1 MDTENTSGYSS
12 INTTPQSSDEDLL
25 KTWKWSKTRSP
36 LKPLDLDG
44 TFSEKEEEND
54 EIFEE
59 KAIENSEN
67 STENQENL
75 AGKSEI
81 SLENLEISPLNPKK
95 TLENLEKPSENPEI
109 PPKVPQID
117 GEKSYC
123 PVVTP
128 NEIDVH
134 KEWYHRLIT
143 FRMEFNREERG
154 AFPPFPPPPLP
165 SAMIAASCAV
175 SVNSFEEAKRL
186 AITSFQAQSPASIAL
201 EKREHRFRPADFR
214 PLPPPHVYLEM
225 IRTLAPHQYIDL
237 TYALA
242 GAVLMDLGF
251 RVPEHYPPL
260 PPKIEPFRDL
270 EAEELAHMTEMSS
283 QSSSGGEYSDASEHS
298 RFIDRLK
305 RRKNR
310 ERRAA
315 REVRIAARL
324 LSMGAL
330 KEESDAEEP
339 KETFSRESIYKEKTL
354 ATFIPRPPPPPPRR
368 PPPSFFYKKKNSR
381 GHHPP
386 PIPPMYLPGPHQI
399 PWNHLHPLNTL
410 WLTAPVLSSMLS
422 PPETPSSP
430 NMEK

>member
-12 INTTPQSSDEDLL
+12 IKTSPQSSDEDLL
-25 KTWKWSKTRSP
+25 KNWRWSKIRLE
-36 LKPLDLDG
+36 LKSQEFPLDFDDTL
-44 TFSEKEEEND
+44 EEND
-54 EIFEE
+54 ENDPDV
-59 KAIENSEN
+59 IE
-67 STENQENL
+67 
-75 AGKSEI
+75 
-81 SLENLEISPLNPKK
+81 
-95 TLENLEKPSENPEI
+95 
-109 PPKVPQID
+109 
-117 GEKSYC
+117 GEDFR

-128 NEIDVH
+128 NEIEPH
-134 KEWYHRLIT
+134 KEWYHKLLM

-186 AITSFQAQSPASIAL
+186 ASSHEFQSQSPASIAL

-270 EAEELAHMTEMSS
+270 EAEEMAHMTEMSS
-283 QSSSGGEYSDASEHS
+283 QSSSEGEYSDASEHS
-298 RFIDRLK
+298 RFIDKLK

-324 LSMGAL
+324 LSMSSV
-330 KEESDAEEP
+330 KEESDEEEKQK
-339 KETFSRESIYKEKTL
+339 KETFSREHVYKEKTL
-354 ATFIPRPPPPPPRR
+354 ATFIPRPANRRPPIPSFFCPPFHNNISNKRGPHQPPPPLAPMFLQSHLPYPMN
-368 PPPSFFYKKKNSR
+368 PPLWLSAA
-381 GHHPP
+381 
-386 PIPPMYLPGPHQI
+386 IPP
-399 PWNHLHPLNTL
+399 
-410 WLTAPVLSSMLS
+410 MLS
-422 PPETPSSP
+422 PPETPLSP
-430 NMEK
+430 PARNNGKSE

>member
-1 MDTENTSGYSS
+1 MNRRK
-12 INTTPQSSDEDLL
+12 N
-25 KTWKWSKTRSP
+25 WRWSKIRLE
-36 LKPLDLDG
+36 LKPRNPLDLD
-44 TFSEKEEEND
+44 EPPEEPELV
-54 EIFEE
+54 EV
-59 KAIENSEN
+59 IE
-67 STENQENL
+67 
-75 AGKSEI
+75 
-81 SLENLEISPLNPKK
+81 
-95 TLENLEKPSENPEI
+95 
-109 PPKVPQID
+109 
-117 GEKSYC
+117 GEDYR

-128 NEIDVH
+128 NELEPH
-134 KEWYHRLIT
+134 KEWYHRLIM

-186 AITSFQAQSPASIAL
+186 ASSDSSQSPASIAL

-242 GAVLMDLGF
+242 GAVLLDLGY

-283 QSSSGGEYSDASEHS
+283 QSSSEGEYSDASEHS
-298 RFIDRLK
+298 RFVEKLK

-324 LSMGAL
+324 LSMGSV
-330 KEESDAEEP
+330 KEESDGEEQRK
-339 KETFSRESIYKEKTL
+339 KETFSRENAYKEKTL
-354 ATFIPRPPPPPPRR
+354 ATFIPRPRIQSFFCPKPLFLHPMLPWFPAMIPPP
-368 PPPSFFYKKKNSR
+368 
-381 GHHPP
+381 
-386 PIPPMYLPGPHQI
+386 
-399 PWNHLHPLNTL
+399 
-410 WLTAPVLSSMLS
+410 MLS
-422 PPETPSSP
+422 PPETPQSTPP
-430 NMEK
+430 NKGKSE